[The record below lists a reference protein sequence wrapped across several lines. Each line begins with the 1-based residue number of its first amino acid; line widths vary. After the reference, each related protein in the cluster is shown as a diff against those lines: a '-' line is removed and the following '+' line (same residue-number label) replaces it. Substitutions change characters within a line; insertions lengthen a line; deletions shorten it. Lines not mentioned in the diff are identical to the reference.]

1 MSISSYAPSSSRSD
15 SGSRYNPLSVEM
27 PGDPATDARLRALE
41 MQLRTA
47 NRCSCATQALL
58 GAILVVALLALGGGG
73 GGQGG
78 AALSA
83 PGANVTPAGAPHPG
97 GAGSGAKPVE
107 EETEGMLSFGEAF
120 FPMYTSNSSAPERVL
135 LIIPEAELQQP
146 FLVSAMRQRAQ
157 GFSHSTTM
165 HYPLEQSVFEW
176 ARAPGSSGGGGAGGV
191 TNTPPGAANRCAMFC
206 ARAAIASARRHCF
219 GAPRTPHAK
228 SLSHAASY
236 MVNAAGLRLAA
247 LPAVYEKPRSA
258 HATACAP
265 PFPAILLPHCCHI
278 A

>member
-1 MSISSYAPSSSRSD
+1 MTTQAWLLAMSISSYASSSSRSD

-97 GAGSGAKPVE
+97 GAGIAGGAKPVE

-135 LIIPEAELQQP
+135 LLIPEAELQQP

-165 HYPLEQSVFEW
+165 HYPLEQAVFEW
-176 ARAPGSSGGGGAGGV
+176 ARAPGSSGGGGGAGGGQTGAV
-191 TNTPPGAANRCAMFC
+191 CSVPAPPSHR
-206 ARAAIASARRHCF
+206 RAAD
-219 GAPRTPHAK
+219 
-228 SLSHAASY
+228 
-236 MVNAAGLRLAA
+236 
-247 LPAVYEKPRSA
+247 
-258 HATACAP
+258 TACQIAL
-265 PFPAILLPHCCHI
+265 ACCVVHGQCRRAEIGCI
-278 A
+278 ARGV